1 MISYIYLKNFK
12 SFSEIFF
19 DLRDSHKIP
28 KKTVFIYGENGAG
41 KSNLISSIL
50 FLIETLYTLKN
61 NKIREN
67 NINNIHLSDEL
78 ISNLSEFL
86 KNNANLFSIIKK
98 KNDLS
103 SFSSSYLSSIIS
115 KYKMIDS
122 NEQSLIVEIG
132 FRINDSNGY
141 YRLECSENEIINE
154 TLNYKINKINGIIF
168 SIEKNKINLS
178 KTIFENEYKKELIS
192 NIKKY
197 WGKHSFISILF
208 NELEEKNKSYIEDNI
223 NVNLLSVLTWLEKL
237 SICYKDNEFET
248 TKIIIPKELKLL
260 PSLDYGFVYKNNT
273 TILDKTENILNIL
286 FTSIYSDV
294 EEVYYNRREEINGRL
309 VYELY
314 FKKLIDNKIL
324 DIPFYLESSG
334 TKKLLNL
341 FPLLI
346 ASVDNV
352 ACIDEIDSG
361 IHDIL
366 IKKLLDG
373 LSDVIKGQLIITT
386 HNTLLLEVLKPKYTY
401 IINIDARANKSI
413 DCINDFPKRTQKTN
427 NIRDKY
433 LRGDYGGVPNVG
445 FVDFNEIINS
455 N

>member
-1 MISYIYLKNFK
+1 M
-12 SFSEIFF
+12 
-19 DLRDSHKIP
+19 
-28 KKTVFIYGENGAG
+28 
-41 KSNLISSIL
+41 
-50 FLIETLYTLKN
+50 
-61 NKIREN
+61 
-67 NINNIHLSDEL
+67 
-78 ISNLSEFL
+78 
-86 KNNANLFSIIKK
+86 
-98 KNDLS
+98 
-103 SFSSSYLSSIIS
+103 
-115 KYKMIDS
+115 
-122 NEQSLIVEIG
+122 
-132 FRINDSNGY
+132 
-141 YRLECSENEIINE
+141 
-154 TLNYKINKINGIIF
+154 
-168 SIEKNKINLS
+168 
-178 KTIFENEYKKELIS
+178 
-192 NIKKY
+192 
-197 WGKHSFISILF
+197 
-208 NELEEKNKSYIEDNI
+208 
-223 NVNLLSVLTWLEKL
+223 
-237 SICYKDNEFET
+237 
-248 TKIIIPKELKLL
+248 
-260 PSLDYGFVYKNNT
+260 
-273 TILDKTENILNIL
+273 NIL

-445 FVDFNEIINS
+445 FVDFNDIINS